1 MERETTMSRPR
12 RTTLVAGAA
21 VLALGLAA
29 CSSSGGKQES
39 DDSSGAAGNAGTP
52 TMTVALITHSGPG
65 DTFWDQVRAGA
76 EDAAKKDNV
85 KLEYSADP
93 EGSAQANLVQQA
105 IDKKVDAIAVT
116 LAKPEA
122 MKSTV
127 EAATEAGIPVVAL
140 NGGMDDWKQMGALS
154 FFGQDDE
161 LAGEAAGTRLK
172 DEGAGKTL
180 CVIHEQGNVGLEA
193 RCDGVAKTFGDSEK
207 IYVTGTDTANV
218 QSTITAKLQQDSS
231 ITNVLTLGA
240 PFALIADKSVDEAG
254 SKATISTFD
263 LNDDALKAIKEGTIT
278 WAVDQQPYVQGYMAV
293 DSLWLK
299 VQQGAEV
306 GGGQPVY
313 TGPAFIDKDNVDAL
327 LKSEGE

>member
-1 MERETTMSRPR
+1 MSRPR

>member
-1 MERETTMSRPR
+1 MSRPR

-263 LNDDALKAIKEGTIT
+263 LNDDALQAIKEGTIT

>member
-1 MERETTMSRPR
+1 MSRPR

-161 LAGEAAGTRLK
+161 LAGEAAGERLTEEK
-172 DEGAGKTL
+172 AGTTL
-180 CVIHEQGNVGLEA
+180 CVIQEQGHVGLES
-193 RCDGVAKTFGDSEK
+193 RCKGVAATFDKSEK
-207 IYVTGTDTANV
+207 IYVKGTDTANV
-218 QSTITAKLQQDSS
+218 QSTITAKLQQDKD
-231 ITNVLTLGA
+231 ITHVLTLGA
-240 PFALIADKSVDEAG
+240 PFALIAQKSVDEAG
-254 SKATISTFD
+254 SKAKVATFD
-263 LNDDALKAIKEGTIT
+263 LNDEALQQIKDGNIE
-278 WAVDQQPYVQGYMAV
+278 WAVDQQPYVQGYQAV
-293 DSLWLK
+293 DSLWLRVNK
-299 VQQGAEV
+299 GASV
-306 GGGQPVY
+306 GGGEPSF
-313 TGPAFIDKDNVDAL
+313 TGPAFVDDKNVDL
-327 LKSEGE
+327 LLED